1 MYSTNDLIAMACNLC
16 AHLFYSFPELRESS
30 MTQAYLESDSE
41 IQEINP
47 KHGMFHLG
55 ESDHVEN
62 KS

>member
-1 MYSTNDLIAMACNLC
+1 MACNLC

-41 IQEINP
+41 IQETNP